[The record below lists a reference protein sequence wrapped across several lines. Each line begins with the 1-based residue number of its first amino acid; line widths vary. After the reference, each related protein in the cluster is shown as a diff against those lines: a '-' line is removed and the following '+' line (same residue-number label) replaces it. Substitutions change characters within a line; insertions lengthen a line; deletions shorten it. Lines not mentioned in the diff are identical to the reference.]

1 MFLKFAYNTAL
12 KEGEGKMSQKK
23 TPKKILLICI
33 MLCLAVIGMNYLWSC
48 TFGTDRLPTGKNSG
62 DDKVNGIVQKSH
74 SLVKEKENTKDE
86 MRLLSN
92 EYRSQDSDIMAD
104 IKNLEQPAELTSQN
118 EKILVKSQ
126 FVVSYNME
134 KLCPN
139 YVCWSLTPERLNGK
153 VQRSDKFHA
162 DFSIDEFQRV
172 DYFDF
177 NGSGYDRGHMC
188 PAGDN
193 KNSEEAM
200 LESFAMTN
208 ICPQNHS
215 LNMDLWNDLEKQC
228 RSWVRKYGTLYI
240 CCGPIFDKKT
250 SKTIGRRKKVKI
262 AVPDRFFKVILTLED
277 TPKAVGFIYPNRS
290 CDGKFQDYAM
300 SVDEVEK
307 QVNMDFFYQ
316 LDEELEQR
324 VEKVFD
330 LSAWGI

>member
-1 MFLKFAYNTAL
+1 MFLKVAYNIAL
-12 KEGEGKMSQKK
+12 EEGEGKMSQEK
-23 TPKKILLICI
+23 TPKKILFICI

-74 SLVKEKENTKDE
+74 SMVKEKENTKDE

-162 DFSIDEFQRV
+162 DFSILFSSLSICFLFFFPLQDSLIYLLIVSLEYLVILVFLLTLLTV
-172 DYFDF
+172 IYFF
-177 NGSGYDRGHMC
+177 F
-188 PAGDN
+188 
-193 KNSEEAM
+193 
-200 LESFAMTN
+200 SFA
-208 ICPQNHS
+208 
-215 LNMDLWNDLEKQC
+215 
-228 RSWVRKYGTLYI
+228 
-240 CCGPIFDKKT
+240 
-250 SKTIGRRKKVKI
+250 
-262 AVPDRFFKVILTLED
+262 
-277 TPKAVGFIYPNRS
+277 
-290 CDGKFQDYAM
+290 
-300 SVDEVEK
+300 
-307 QVNMDFFYQ
+307 
-316 LDEELEQR
+316 
-324 VEKVFD
+324 
-330 LSAWGI
+330 